1 LNSDIEA
8 EPKTAGEIEA
18 DAETARAA
26 QNPDIGAKKLLVRHA
41 TRRAQMAKLKR
52 QRRLISLREAIN
64 WLAAFNAQGFRGPID
79 QDKAL
84 SIVAELHDALCNGAF
99 MVDSEQRVMML
110 ADDQPATRFFN
121 ENVKAIRPENAK
133 RSKMYDGDPDMLR
146 AVIERLWVPRELL
159 RNLFHRK
166 NWKTEGFFDLPP
178 ATNFKPAKPAAQTT
192 EEVFLA
198 WIAEKKGNKTRCGRE
213 GDLAH
218 MRKTFP
224 DITEAEVR
232 SLRTNLNPAE
242 WQRSGRPKGKSSL
255 KK

>member
-26 QNPDIGAKKLLVRHA
+26 QNPDIGAKKLLARHA
-41 TRRAQMAKLKR
+41 TRRAQMAKLKG
-52 QRRLISLREAIN
+52 QRRLISLRETIN
-64 WLAAFNAQGFRGPID
+64 WLAA
-79 QDKAL
+79 
-84 SIVAELHDALCNGAF
+84 CNGAF

-133 RSKMYDGDPDMLR
+133 RSKMYDDDPSMLR

-159 RNLFHRK
+159 LNLFHRK
-166 NWKTEGFFDLPP
+166 NWKTEGLFDLPP
-178 ATNFKPAKPAAQTT
+178 ATNLKPMKPVGQTI

-232 SLRTNLNPAE
+232 SLRNNLNPDE
-242 WQRSGRPKGKSSL
+242 WRRSGRPKGKSSL